1 MITVENKRGR
11 GRPRAFDRSVVL
23 ERAMQVFW
31 AAGYEGASI
40 PMLTEAMG
48 ISAQS
53 LYAAFNSKQALYR
66 EAIEVYRTTIGGFA
80 ARALDEEPDA
90 IEALSRLLQ
99 DAATTFS
106 RTDGTPGC
114 MIVFAPG
121 ETVEPE
127 LTALGR
133 RLRAESIE
141 KVADRLSLGIR
152 EGQLDSDTDCVAWS
166 RYIGTVVQGMSVQ
179 ARDGATTQ
187 ALLATA
193 YIAAQS
199 LSALRVRGVS
209 SLAHRGTSQKT
220 RTRSS
225 PTRRRNSGNRRRP
238 S

>member
-1 MITVENKRGR
+1 MVDVENKRGR
-11 GRPRAFDRSVVL
+11 GRPRAFDRAVVL

-40 PMLTEAMG
+40 PMLTETMG

-90 IEALSRLLQ
+90 IKALTRLLQ
-99 DAATTFS
+99 DAAITFS

-114 MIVFAPG
+114 MIASAPG
-121 ETVEPE
+121 ETGETE
-127 LTALGR
+127 LMALGR
-133 RLRAESIE
+133 TLRAESIE
-141 KVADRLSLGIR
+141 KVADRLSRGISD
-152 EGQLDSDTDCVAWS
+152 GHLKSDTDCVAWS
-166 RYIGTVVQGMSVQ
+166 EYLGTVIQGMSVQ

-193 YIAAQS
+193 QIAAKS
-199 LSALRVRGVS
+199 LPALRVRSDGLVGPEETF
-209 SLAHRGTSQKT
+209 RG
-220 RTRSS
+220 
-225 PTRRRNSGNRRRP
+225 
-238 S
+238 